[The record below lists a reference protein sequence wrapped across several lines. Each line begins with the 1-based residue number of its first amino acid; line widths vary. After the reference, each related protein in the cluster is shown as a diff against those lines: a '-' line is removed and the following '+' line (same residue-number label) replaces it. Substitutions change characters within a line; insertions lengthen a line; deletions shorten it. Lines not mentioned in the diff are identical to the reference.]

1 MFYFLFSLRRR
12 DDVTIDCGKS
22 ALSSRVA
29 VGSPSLINHLL
40 AAYDSLWIRLKD
52 KSSICKHIRM
62 TSTATTNPSDL
73 YQILFHFPIIC
84 HHRHRNSLFSAKI
97 SLFFFF
103 SSFSSKAQREED
115 RQGWLLFWY
124 PYVFPHSLSL
134 SPAFPLWCSGVIIT
148 LSVEDLTTGQLGH
161 RLGEAPIS
169 MLVCYFF
176 PQFIASPFILPDSPT
191 DIRGLLE

>member
-1 MFYFLFSLRRR
+1 MFYFLDLFSLRRR

-29 VGSPSLINHLL
+29 AGSPSLINHLL

-84 HHRHRNSLFSAKI
+84 HHSHRNSLFSAKI
-97 SLFFFF
+97 SPLFFLSLFFFQLEGTKRGGQTGVAF
-103 SSFSSKAQREED
+103 VLVPLRLPPLPLSFSCLPSVVLWCDYYTFSRGFNHGPVGPSPRGGPDFNARV
-115 RQGWLLFWY
+115 LLFPPVY
-124 PYVFPHSLSL
+124 CL
-134 SPAFPLWCSGVIIT
+134 AFYSARQ
-148 LSVEDLTTGQLGH
+148 SH
-161 RLGEAPIS
+161 
-169 MLVCYFF
+169 
-176 PQFIASPFILPDSPT
+176 
-191 DIRGLLE
+191 